1 MFRRPRT
8 PVRHLVVGLGNPG
21 PEYAGTRHNVGFMV
35 VDRLSQRHGIA
46 LKTTRHG
53 ARVGDGMIAGEPVAL
68 VKPLTF
74 MNLSGRAVA
83 PLANRHSLLPG
94 HLIVIYDDADLPV
107 GKIRLRARG
116 SAGGHG
122 GLKSIIAALGSA
134 EFPRVR
140 IGIGRSSGSDL
151 INLMHEGAVS
161 TLEVPCIIGE
171 DMYDALIKAQQRL
184 AGAVG
189 GGSQTD
195 IGNAIFDMEALIV
208 TNCLF
213 TEVLDPLTFFPGP
226 TQTFTDPITGV
237 VTHVAAITEPGNL
250 SQSVPPG
257 APIAIAGIIDT
268 TEHPCCCKLLVDLEW
283 ISIKNGLIGQ
293 TPTLPTF

>member
-35 VDRLSQRHGIA
+35 VDRLSQRHGIV
-46 LKTTRHG
+46 LKTARHG
-53 ARVGDGMIAGEPVAL
+53 AQVGDGMMAGEPVAL

-151 INLMHEGAVS
+151 IEHVLSRFGPQEREPVDQAIERAADAVEYLLAHGIEPAMNRFNAPEPEG
-161 TLEVPCIIGE
+161 
-171 DMYDALIKAQQRL
+171 
-184 AGAVG
+184 
-189 GGSQTD
+189 
-195 IGNAIFDMEALIV
+195 
-208 TNCLF
+208 
-213 TEVLDPLTFFPGP
+213 
-226 TQTFTDPITGV
+226 
-237 VTHVAAITEPGNL
+237 
-250 SQSVPPG
+250 
-257 APIAIAGIIDT
+257 
-268 TEHPCCCKLLVDLEW
+268 
-283 ISIKNGLIGQ
+283 
-293 TPTLPTF
+293 